1 MGDGGPAPEVPA
13 PERAA
18 EGQTAAPASAG
29 GPPANPK
36 PRPDGE
42 PPAVLALREVIESK
56 LAEVVERYSA
66 DDNGAYVFGLESAL
80 VYVVPAWLESGAT
93 VVRIFAITNLD
104 VQVTH
109 ELTRYLL
116 AKNLDF
122 VLGGFAVDSDN
133 GAVWFHHN
141 LLGEYLAPEEL
152 EATLGAVAA
161 TANDLDDEIKARFGG
176 RLYIEAPD
184 ESIPPP
190 VAPGYL

>member
-1 MGDGGPAPEVPA
+1 MEDDILFLYCASMPEL
-13 PERAA
+13 ED
-18 EGQTAAPASAG
+18 AAPKTPPETSA
-29 GPPANPK
+29 ANPR
-36 PRPDGE
+36 PRPEGE
-42 PPAVLALREVIESK
+42 PAAVVTLRELIESK
-56 LAEVVERYSA
+56 LAEVVERYGA

-80 VYVVPAWLESGAT
+80 VYVVPAWLEGGAT

-104 VQVTH
+104 VKVTP
-109 ELTRYLL
+109 ELTKFLL
-116 AKNLDF
+116 GKNLDF
-122 VLGGFAVDSDN
+122 VLGGFALDSDN

-161 TANDLDDEIKARFGG
+161 TANDLDDEIKGQFGG
-176 RLYIEAPD
+176 RLYIETPD